1 MRVVSFISP
10 EHSLP
15 SLSIAFVMYYFR
27 HALYGLIV
35 LVPSTMG
42 LPLVAHY

>member
-10 EHSLP
+10 EH

>member
-1 MRVVSFISP
+1 VNIVSLISP
-10 EHSLP
+10 EHSLA

-42 LPLVAHY
+42 